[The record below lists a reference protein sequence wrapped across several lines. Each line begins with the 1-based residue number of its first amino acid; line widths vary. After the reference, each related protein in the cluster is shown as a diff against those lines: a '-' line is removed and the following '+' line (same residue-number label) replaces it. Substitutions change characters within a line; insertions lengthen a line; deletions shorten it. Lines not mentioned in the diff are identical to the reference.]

1 MKKNG
6 FVLLET
12 LIATTLIATV
22 FTILYIEFKN
32 INENYKITY
41 NNNSVE
47 KLYEIN
53 NIKNYIIS
61 NGFENITPLSEYVD
75 ITNCNLFLSTQSQCT
90 NLIKTLEIEKVLLGP
105 DNHEQKNALI
115 HNNNIS
121 NNLKKFIKTFKDTDS
136 NNEYRIIVEFQ
147 DGKCASLRM

>member
-41 NNNSVE
+41 NNDSVE